1 MNSSKPSST
10 RLSLVGGR
18 STPIV
23 TQKTA
28 DQLLAS
34 MPAPLRELKSLALG
48 LLGENLNAFLLNLD
62 TLLLTEASTRHH
74 QTEQNAFYFA
84 MRALRERKID
94 VLESF
99 NYAVTQA
106 LVALLDKDREA
117 SELSINDLAV
127 LENEATDELLAL
139 QYLAKKCFINNKKS
153 LLLLTARV
161 EVFCSGALSVN
172 EMPASPMVIANALS
186 SALAALDLDIVV
198 RLKIYNFFDLEMQK
212 FLPNFYVSLNAHLAD
227 HGILPA
233 GLDARSSAS
242 SKTKKTA
249 KKTSDD
255 ESGYLLGGDH
265 QCDFL
270 VGMPTKEENY
280 ESELANACAQL
291 KQHMMRTIAP
301 AAHESSGSTG
311 LNPSTAGLN
320 NSTAGLNNSNEN
332 INRDGVSMSSS
343 GSPLEKSLH
352 SILEQLQ
359 IFNRNDNQVTAQ
371 SSQHAMAQ
379 LAQSSGVEQVLALV
393 KELNSAIKSPMNS
406 NADAHS
412 KALLNELMAA
422 AFAEESLALPV
433 KTLLG
438 RLQITLA
445 KVMEVNPEFLHNEQ
459 HSARL
464 LLNALLRSGS
474 SWHKNDAAQL
484 TSDPLYQKMAE
495 IVGRAVTEAPHN
507 ETVFSELLADFE
519 KFNQRE
525 QQRMELIEKRLL
537 AVEEGRAKSE
547 QARLA
552 VAKAIADVCKNKT
565 LCGAIN
571 DLIHSAWHQVL
582 FMECIK
588 HGEDSLEFVGALQ
601 VLRDSLDATL
611 ERADPIFVRKLL
623 EELKSGL
630 QLIGF
635 DVFDGERLI
644 TQVAD
649 AIKMASFV
657 GAKKPRPITTSVNS
671 PVNTPVNSSNTSLNS
686 LANTNGVDAQN
697 AAPLLTDSLV
707 PAFRQ
712 ATQNV
717 SNQGKV
723 EGINSAAKLQAENTA
738 IDASRLGAA
747 PDTFA
752 EVPLLTEPLTTIED
766 ATTKVADAD
775 PVVLMAKSLKRGSW
789 FDFTDDK
796 QSAKRCRLVAV
807 IEGVD
812 VYIFVNRHGQKIM
825 EKKLAELVEALRTG
839 VLQLVDN
846 SHLFDNALE
855 KIIVGMRK

>member
-1 MNSSKPSST
+1 
-10 RLSLVGGR
+10 
-18 STPIV
+18 
-23 TQKTA
+23 
-28 DQLLAS
+28 
-34 MPAPLRELKSLALG
+34 MPTPLRELKSLALG
-48 LLGENLNAFLLNLD
+48 FLGENLNAFLLNLD
-62 TLLLTEASTRHH
+62 TLLLTEATTCHH

-106 LVALLDKDREA
+106 LVALLDKDRED
-117 SELSINDLAV
+117 SEPSINDLAV

-153 LLLLTARV
+153 LLLLTARI

-212 FLPNFYVSLNAHLAD
+212 FLPNFYVSLNAHLSD

-233 GLDARSSAS
+233 GLDARSSTS
-242 SKTKKTA
+242 SKAKKTA
-249 KKTSDD
+249 KKTSED

-291 KQHMMRTIAP
+291 KQHIMRTSAP
-301 AAHESSGSTG
+301 TAHASSGSTE
-311 LNPSTAGLN
+311 LNRSSTELN
-320 NSTAGLNNSNEN
+320 SNNEN

-359 IFNRNDNQVTAQ
+359 IFNRNDKQVGAQ
-371 SSQHAMAQ
+371 SSQHTMAQ

-393 KELNSAIKSPMNS
+393 KELNSAIKSPMSS

-412 KALLNELMAA
+412 KVLLNELMAA

-438 RLQITLA
+438 RLQISLA
-445 KVMEVNPEFLHNEQ
+445 KIMEVNPEFLHNEQ

-474 SWHKNDAAQL
+474 SWHKNDAEQL

-507 ETVFSELLADFE
+507 ETVFSELLTDFE

-582 FMECIK
+582 FMEYLK

-623 EELKSGL
+623 EELKTGL
-630 QLIGF
+630 QVIGF

-644 TQVAD
+644 TPVAD
-649 AIKMASFV
+649 AIKMASFAK
-657 GAKKPRPITTSVNS
+657 AKKTQPVNASVNS
-671 PVNTPVNSSNTSLNS
+671 SVKTSLNS
-686 LANTNGVDAQN
+686 LASTTGVGAQN
-697 AAPLLTDSLV
+697 AAPLLTDSV
-707 PAFRQ
+707 VSGSRQ
-712 ATQNV
+712 ATQTL
-717 SNQGKV
+717 SDKGKTADGV
-723 EGINSAAKLQAENTA
+723 NSAAKLQAENTA
-738 IDASRLGAA
+738 IDTSRLGTAQ
-747 PDTFA
+747 DTSA
-752 EVPLLTEPLTTIED
+752 EVLLLTESLTTIEN
-766 ATTKVADAD
+766 ATAKVADAD
-775 PVVLMAKSLKRGSW
+775 PVVLMTKSLKRGSW

-796 QSAKRCRLVAV
+796 QSTKRCRLVAV